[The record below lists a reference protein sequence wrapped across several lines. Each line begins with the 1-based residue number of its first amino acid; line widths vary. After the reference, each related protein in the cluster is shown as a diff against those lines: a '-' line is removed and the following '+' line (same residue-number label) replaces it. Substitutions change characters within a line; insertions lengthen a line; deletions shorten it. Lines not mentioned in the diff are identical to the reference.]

1 MLVDHRVDGLIIVPV
16 GPEHTYLAVEQQAG
30 TPVLLVDREP
40 ALIAPPGPGRD
51 REGDVTYVI

>member
-30 TPVLLVDREP
+30 TPILFVDREP
-40 ALIAPPGPGRD
+40 
-51 REGDVTYVI
+51 